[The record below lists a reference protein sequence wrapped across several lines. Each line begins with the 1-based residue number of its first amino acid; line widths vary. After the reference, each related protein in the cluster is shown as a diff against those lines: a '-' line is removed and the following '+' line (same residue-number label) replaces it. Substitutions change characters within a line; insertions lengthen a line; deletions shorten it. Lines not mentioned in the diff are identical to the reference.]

1 MTEALVLTVNPLF
14 LALMGGLLALDGT
27 SLGQFMVSRPIVAGV
42 LAGWILGDPVLG
54 LLIGGAL
61 ELYFIPVF
69 PVGGADFP
77 EGGPTTVVGVTAA
90 TLLPG
95 VPGLAL
101 GVMMGL
107 LWSRVSGLTIHLLR
121 WANARLVPDPSKGQV
136 TATRVFWG
144 HLTALA
150 LDFLRGFLLTLAG
163 VFVAIYAA
171 RLLQGRWPLNQ
182 AATLGILLVG
192 LSIPIGA
199 FIQSVGGWR
208 KRGVL
213 FVAGLLGFLIGSY
226 LL

>member
-1 MTEALVLTVNPLF
+1 MTEGLFGTLDPLLLTLV
-14 LALMGGLLALDGT
+14 GGLLALDGT

-54 LLIGGAL
+54 LLVGGTL

-77 EGGPTTVVGVTAA
+77 EGGPTTLVGVTAA

-95 VPGLAL
+95 IEGLAL

-107 LWSRVSGLTIHLLR
+107 VWSQLAGITIHLLR
-121 WANARLVPDPSKGQV
+121 KVNAHLVPDPSRGQV
-136 TATRVFWG
+136 TPPRIFWG
-144 HLTALA
+144 HLAGMG
-150 LDFLRGFLLTLAG
+150 LDFVRGAFLTLAG
-163 VFVAIYAA
+163 VVVAIYAA
-171 RLLQGRWPLNQ
+171 RLLEGSWPLSQ
-182 AATLGILLVG
+182 TGTVGVLLVG
-192 LSIPIGA
+192 LSIPTGA
-199 FIQSVGGWR
+199 FIQSLGGWR